1 VGFSSAQHDVLIFA
15 KMPIFGFS
23 AEYCVKTACI
33 GCYMLTSIIREKY
46 LIGGCMKKRQIFGF
60 LVIFGL
66 FCSMLFSCGISTE
79 ELAKQVQD
87 SVIETYRARDII
99 IQWEPVKELK
109 LVKKSKTEYTGLMQI
124 GSGIF
129 GKSLSINVI
138 FDGNSFQ
145 WEAEER

>member
-1 VGFSSAQHDVLIFA
+1 
-15 KMPIFGFS
+15 
-23 AEYCVKTACI
+23 
-33 GCYMLTSIIREKY
+33 
-46 LIGGCMKKRQIFGF
+46 MKKRQIFGF